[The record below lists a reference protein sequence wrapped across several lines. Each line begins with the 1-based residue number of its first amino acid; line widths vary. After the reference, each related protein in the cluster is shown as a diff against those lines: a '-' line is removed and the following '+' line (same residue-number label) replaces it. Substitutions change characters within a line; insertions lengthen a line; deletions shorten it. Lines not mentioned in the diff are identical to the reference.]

1 LLKKIICRES
11 QTAHKERQ
19 GGRGAGEREG
29 ADHWYRLTV
38 AHKCII
44 FLSEGKNLGKKIFRK
59 LKIGNLF

>member
-11 QTAHKERQ
+11 QTAHSERP

-29 ADHWYRLTV
+29 ADYWYRYTV

-44 FLSEGKNLGKKIFRK
+44 FFKRGKKFGGKIF
-59 LKIGNLF
+59 